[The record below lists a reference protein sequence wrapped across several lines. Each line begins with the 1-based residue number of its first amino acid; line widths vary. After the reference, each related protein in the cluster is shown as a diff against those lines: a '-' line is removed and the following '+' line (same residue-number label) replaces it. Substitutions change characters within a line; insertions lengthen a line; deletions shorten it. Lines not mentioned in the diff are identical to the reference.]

1 VTIGGYAT
9 FCIQSRVEETE
20 MDDDPVEQVVNE
32 LFPYFE
38 ALEARSAAILQLLKD
53 KGLTTD
59 EQFAPY
65 LEQAGN
71 GSNVKWLAARIRV
84 QRLLSSKVKAEKE
97 KDLAKEEE
105 AKTKQPSA
113 EETPGTSAEQN
124 SEQDSKQDSEQS
136 AQQNKEER
144 SASKSTEPDARK
156 SLEKPREQ
164 VSQNTADSD
173 ANQPAKKLAGQ
184 DTRNEITQASDKNI
198 NSKDSGARDQ
208 ANTVPNKREEK
219 KSQ

>member
-1 VTIGGYAT
+1 
-9 FCIQSRVEETE
+9 

-38 ALEARSAAILQLLKD
+38 ALEARSAAIVQLLKD

-84 QRLLSSKVKAEKE
+84 QRLLSSKVKVE
-97 KDLAKEEE
+97 KDKDAAKEED
-105 AKTKQPSA
+105 AKTNPA
-113 EETPGTSAEQN
+113 SAEQTTERSAEQD
-124 SEQDSKQDSEQS
+124 SEQDSELNAEENSEQS
-136 AQQNKEER
+136 GKQNKDD
-144 SASKSTEPDARK
+144 SAAPKSADPDAKRTA
-156 SLEKPREQ
+156 EKPAKQ
-164 VSQNTADSD
+164 ASQDTAD
-173 ANQPAKKLAGQ
+173 ANKPAKQPDAH
-184 DTRNEITQASDKNI
+184 DTRNEVTQSSDKNR
-198 NSKDSGARDQ
+198 NSKDSGARSQ
-208 ANTVPNKREEK
+208 ADIVPKKSEEK

>member
-1 VTIGGYAT
+1 
-9 FCIQSRVEETE
+9 

-71 GSNVKWLAARIRV
+71 GSNVKWLAARVRV
-84 QRLLSSKVKAEKE
+84 EHLLSSKLKAEKD
-97 KDLAKEEE
+97 KDFAKEDE
-105 AKTKQPSA
+105 AKTKPPSEEQTA
-113 EETPGTSAEQN
+113 EASAEQN
-124 SEQDSKQDSEQS
+124 AEQDAEHNAEENSEQS
-136 AQQNKEER
+136 VQQNKEER
-144 SASKSTEPDARK
+144 VARK
-156 SLEKPREQ
+156 SAESGAKKTDEKQRDQ

-173 ANQPAKKLAGQ
+173 ANKPAKKLASE
-184 DTRNEITQASDKNI
+184 DTRNEITQASDKNK
-198 NSKDSGARDQ
+198 NSKDSGAGRQ
-208 ANTVPNKREEK
+208 ADIVPKKSAEK
-219 KSQ
+219 KSE